1 MSALRRAQS
10 AGASAAARTA
20 TSRPMTALDLDTVL
34 AIETQCYSHPWT
46 RGNFIDSLAA
56 GYLAELR
63 LSAEGECI
71 GYWVAM
77 PGVEETH
84 LLNLSVAPRHQRQGH
99 AQAMLRDLVQRARQR
114 GDHQLWLEVRTSNT
128 AARLLY
134 RRVGFLESGL
144 RRNYYPL
151 AGGRRE
157 DAVLMSLALAPAT
170 DADEG
175 MSHGLD

>member
-1 MSALRRAQS
+1 MSAVRS
-10 AGASAAARTA
+10 TA
-20 TSRPMTALDLDTVL
+20 PACEPMRRPMTVLDLDTVL
-34 AIETQCYSHPWT
+34 AIEAQCYSHPWT

-63 LSAEGECI
+63 LSAEGECL

-77 PGVEETH
+77 PGVEEMH

-99 AQAMLRDLVQRARQR
+99 AQAMLADLAHQARER
-114 GDHQLWLEVRTSNT
+114 GDRQLWLEVRSSNT

-151 AGGRRE
+151 AAGRRE
-157 DAVLMSLALAPAT
+157 DAVLMSLALAPA
-170 DADEG
+170 ADTEG
-175 MSHGLD
+175 TSHGLE

>member
-1 MSALRRAQS
+1 MSAVRSPSPWEPATRRL
-10 AGASAAARTA
+10 
-20 TSRPMTALDLDTVL
+20 MTVQDLDTVL
-34 AIETQCYSHPWT
+34 AIEAQCYSHPWT

-56 GYLAELR
+56 GYLADMR
-63 LSAEGECI
+63 LSAAGECI

-77 PGVEETH
+77 PGVEEMH
-84 LLNLSVAPRHQRQGH
+84 LLNLSVAPPFQRRGH
-99 AQAMLRDLVQRARQR
+99 AQAMMRDLMQQAREHGAR
-114 GDHQLWLEVRTSNT
+114 QLWLEVRIGNT

-157 DAVLMSLALAPAT
+157 DAVLMSLALEGAAT
-170 DADEG
+170 GEAD
-175 MSHGLD
+175 GLD

>member
-1 MSALRRAQS
+1 MSAVRS
-10 AGASAAARTA
+10 PSPWDAATR
-20 TSRPMTALDLDTVL
+20 RPMTVQDLDTVL
-34 AIETQCYSHPWT
+34 AIEAQCYSHPWT

-63 LSAEGECI
+63 LSAAGECI

-77 PGVEETH
+77 PGVEEMH
-84 LLNLSVAPRHQRQGH
+84 LLNLSVAPPHQRRGH
-99 AQAMLRDLVQRARQR
+99 AQAMMRDLVGQARELGAR
-114 GDHQLWLEVRTSNT
+114 QLWLEVRIGNT

-134 RRVGFLESGL
+134 RRVGFVESGL

-157 DAVLMSLALAPAT
+157 DAVLMSLALEGAAT
-170 DADEG
+170 GEAD
-175 MSHGLD
+175 GLD

>member
-1 MSALRRAQS
+1 MSAVRS
-10 AGASAAARTA
+10 SSPWGHA
-20 TSRPMTALDLDTVL
+20 TRRPMTVLDLDTVL
-34 AIETQCYSHPWT
+34 AIESQCYSHPWT

-63 LSAEGECI
+63 LSEAGECI

-77 PGVEETH
+77 PGVEEMH
-84 LLNLSVAPRHQRQGH
+84 LLNLSVAPRHQRRGH
-99 AQAMLRDLVQRARQR
+99 AQAMVSDLVQQARAR
-114 GDHQLWLEVRTSNT
+114 GDRQLWLEVRIGNT

-134 RRVGFLESGL
+134 RRIGFLESGL

-157 DAVLMSLALAPAT
+157 DALVMSLALDGRKT
-170 DADEG
+170 GEG
-175 MSHGLD
+175 DGLD

>member
-1 MSALRRAQS
+1 MRAVRS
-10 AGASAAARTA
+10 SRPTAAAGAAGAA
-20 TSRPMTALDLDTVL
+20 TSRPMTVLDLDTVL
-34 AIETQCYSHPWT
+34 AIEAQCYSHPWT

-63 LSAEGECI
+63 LSAEGECL

-77 PGVEETH
+77 PGVDEMH

-99 AQAMLRDLVQRARQR
+99 AQAMLADLVQQARQR
-114 GDHQLWLEVRTSNT
+114 GDQQLWLEVRSSNT

-157 DAVLMSLALAPAT
+157 DAVLMSLALDA
-170 DADEG
+170 ADEDT
-175 MSHGLD
+175 SHGLE

>member
-1 MSALRRAQS
+1 MSAVR
-10 AGASAAARTA
+10 SAAPACEPMR
-20 TSRPMTALDLDTVL
+20 RPMTVLDLDTVL
-34 AIETQCYSHPWT
+34 AIEAQCYSHPWT

-63 LSAEGECI
+63 LSAEGECL

-77 PGVEETH
+77 PGVEEMH

-99 AQAMLRDLVQRARQR
+99 AQAMLADLVRQARER
-114 GDHQLWLEVRTSNT
+114 GDRQLWLEVRSSNT

-157 DAVLMSLALAPAT
+157 DAVLMSLALCAV
-170 DADEG
+170 DEETG
-175 MSHGLD
+175 HGLE

>member
-1 MSALRRAQS
+1 MSAVRPAKS
-10 AGASAAARTA
+10 ASTAAATR
-20 TSRPMTALDLDTVL
+20 RPMTVLDLDTVL
-34 AIETQCYSHPWT
+34 AIEVQCYSHPWT

-77 PGVEETH
+77 PGVDEMH

-99 AQAMLRDLVQRARQR
+99 AQAMLRDLVQQARQR
-114 GDHQLWLEVRTSNT
+114 GDQQLWLEVRTGNT

-157 DAVLMSLALAPAT
+157 DAVLMSLALAPA
-170 DADEG
+170 ADPHEDT
-175 MSHGLD
+175 SHGLD

>member
-1 MSALRRAQS
+1 MVVA
-10 AGASAAARTA
+10 
-20 TSRPMTALDLDTVL
+20 DLDTVL
-34 AIETQCYSHPWT
+34 AIEAQCYSHPWT

-63 LSAEGECI
+63 LSAAGECI

-77 PGVEETH
+77 PGVEEMH

-99 AQAMLRDLVQRARQR
+99 ALAMLQDLVQHARAR
-114 GDHQLWLEVRTSNT
+114 GDRQLWLEVRISNT

-134 RRVGFLESGL
+134 RRAGFVEAGL
-144 RRNYYPL
+144 RRNYYPV

-157 DAVLMSLALAPAT
+157 DAVLMSLALDGAGT
-170 DADEG
+170 GEG
-175 MSHGLD
+175 HGLD

>member
-1 MSALRRAQS
+1 MSAVRS
-10 AGASAAARTA
+10 PSPWDPA
-20 TSRPMTALDLDTVL
+20 TRRPMTVQDLDTVL
-34 AIETQCYSHPWT
+34 AIEAQCYSHPWT

-63 LSAEGECI
+63 LSAAGECI

-77 PGVEETH
+77 PGVEEMH
-84 LLNLSVAPRHQRQGH
+84 LLNLSVAPPHQRRGH
-99 AQAMLRDLVQRARQR
+99 AQAMMRDLVGQARELGAR
-114 GDHQLWLEVRTSNT
+114 QLWLEVRIGNT

-157 DAVLMSLALAPAT
+157 DAVLMSLALEGAAT
-170 DADEG
+170 GEAD
-175 MSHGLD
+175 GLD

>member
-1 MSALRRAQS
+1 
-10 AGASAAARTA
+10 
-20 TSRPMTALDLDTVL
+20 MTAQDLDTVL
-34 AIETQCYSHPWT
+34 AIEAQCYSHPWT

-63 LSAEGECI
+63 LSAAGECI

-77 PGVEETH
+77 PGVEEMH
-84 LLNLSVAPRHQRQGH
+84 LLNLSVAPPHQRRGH
-99 AQAMLRDLVQRARQR
+99 AQAMMRDLVGQARELGAR
-114 GDHQLWLEVRTSNT
+114 QLWLEVRIGNT

-134 RRVGFLESGL
+134 RRVGFVESGL

-157 DAVLMSLALAPAT
+157 DAVLMSLTLEGAAT
-170 DADEG
+170 GEAD
-175 MSHGLD
+175 GLD